1 MTATSKTVPASAA
14 TGVGK
19 AGGPPTGK
27 PGAGRPSP
35 GRGKRPGTDH
45 PLTPLLWLGPAL
57 LLIAGVVLW
66 PVVEMVLTSVREVS
80 RAGVIRGWAGLEN
93 FEALFDEPDL
103 VPVLIRTLIWV
114 VGVVGVTLLI
124 SLGLAQLLN
133 ARFPGRKL
141 VRWAM
146 IVPWAASVVMTAIV
160 WRWILD
166 FFHGMGNTILLD
178 LGLIDAPRDWLGEPG
193 LAWLWLMWVAV
204 FVSLPFT
211 TYVLLAGLQTSP
223 GDVYEA
229 AQVDGASRWRTYRT
243 ITLPL
248 LKPAVLVATVIN
260 VINVFNSF
268 PIIWA
273 MTRGGPGHDTD
284 TTTTFMFK
292 LLRLDKEVGQS
303 AAMAVLNFLMIVV
316 MVLFYLK
323 AVRWKEVD

>member
-1 MTATSKTVPASAA
+1 MTETV
-14 TGVGK
+14 TK
-19 AGGPPTGK
+19 APSGAPGGPPAGA
-27 PGAGRPSP
+27 PRAGRPSP
-35 GRGKRPGTDH
+35 GRPRRRNGPH
-45 PLTPLLWLGPAL
+45 PLTPLLWIGPAL
-57 LLIAGVVLW
+57 LLIVGVVLW
-66 PVVEMVLTSVREVS
+66 PVLEMALTSLREIS
-80 RAGVIRGWAGLEN
+80 RAGVVKGWAGLAN
-93 FEALFDEPDL
+93 YQALFDEPDL
-103 VPVLIRTLIWV
+103 VSVLVRTVFWV
-114 VGVVGVTLLI
+114 VGVVAVTVFI

-133 ARFPGRKL
+133 ARFPGRRL
-141 VRWAM
+141 VRWAL

-166 FFHGMGNTILLD
+166 FFHGMANRVLMD

-204 FVSLPFT
+204 FVSIPFT
-211 TYVLLAGLQTSP
+211 TYVILAGLQTIP
-223 GDVYEA
+223 GDIYEA
-229 AQVDGASRWRTYRT
+229 AQVDGASRWRTYRS
-243 ITLPL
+243 IVLPL

-303 AAMAVLNFLMIVV
+303 AAMAVLNFVMIMV
-316 MVLFYLK
+316 MVLFYLRAAK
-323 AVRWKEVD
+323 WQRDPASGTE